1 MLPKEICYYESGLLT
16 SLRFTRRVAD
26 HRARNI
32 CLSQLRTI
40 GIKKEVEDAPELAN
54 RNLLLHKSSITAL
67 DIDSQEWRYVL
78 AGSADGSIYIHD
90 LANFCGIPRHNSNL
104 IATVKGDGAVR
115 DAVTSY
121 QLMSRD
127 IGSREMW
134 MPLHNRRRGAT
145 SGLHS
150 EKSHGHSNSVTTVQ
164 WYPEDSGIFV
174 TSGMDGTV
182 KMWDANVLEKG
193 PVEEFH
199 LPYEKI
205 FSHDLKVTGDN
216 VSSMRSSSPLVA
228 VASTSNHV
236 KLIDLKSGSASH
248 ELR

>member
-1 MLPKEICYYESGLLT
+1 MQQLDRNPDPVLVWINVWCAFNT
-16 SLRFTRRVAD
+16 NRVRRGVNFAKLE
-26 HRARNI
+26 HRGE
-32 CLSQLRTI
+32 RT
-40 GIKKEVEDAPELAN
+40 V
-54 RNLLLHKSSITAL
+54 

-104 IATVKGDGAVR
+104 IATIKGDGAVR

-134 MPLHNRRRGAT
+134 IPLHNRRRGAT

-193 PVEEFH
+193 PVEEFD
-199 LPYEKI
+199 LPYENFAK
-205 FSHDLKVTGDN
+205 
-216 VSSMRSSSPLVA
+216 
-228 VASTSNHV
+228 
-236 KLIDLKSGSASH
+236 
-248 ELR
+248 E